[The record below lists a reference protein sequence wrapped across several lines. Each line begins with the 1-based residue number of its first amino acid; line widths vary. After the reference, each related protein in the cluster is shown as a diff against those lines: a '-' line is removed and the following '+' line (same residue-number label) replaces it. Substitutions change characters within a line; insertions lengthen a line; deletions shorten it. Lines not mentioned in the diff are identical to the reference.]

1 MGREYRIQSA
11 LAPVFPYVAT
21 MVGLCDDES
30 VIGSDFYVM
39 ERLDGIILR
48 RDLRLAC
55 RPTTRPRPCASTRS
69 TCWST
74 CTPSTSWRI
83 ARPRRRSRRGEGYV
97 ARQVAGWTD
106 RFARARTD
114 DTGDWSD
121 ITAWLDAQQPA
132 DVAQRLIHNDFRFD
146 NMVLD
151 ADDPLRVVGVLD
163 WEMATV
169 GDPLM
174 DLGGMLAYW
183 VEEGDDEFFQ
193 MFRRQPTTAPGM
205 WTRDR
210 VVEHYCD
217 RMGFA
222 MTPERWRF
230 YEVFG
235 LFRLAVIAQQ
245 IWYRY
250 VHRQTTNEAYAVF
263 GPAVGVPRDP
273 VPPAGRPGARGRL
286 MGVVLLVR
294 HGQASFGADD
304 YDVLSE
310 TGWEQCRLLGAH
322 LAARGSR
329 PTSWCAAGC
338 AGTARPPRACSRARG
353 WSVPRRAST
362 RAGTSSTTSASSRPT
377 PRCRDPRAGPAARP
391 RPARLP
397 APLRARHRALDRGRP
412 RRRTTPSPSP
422 SFRGAGP
429 RRADPR
435 LRAGRPRRHRRRGQL
450 RRPDRARACAATLV
464 DPDGR
469 RPGADCRAGSGR
481 ASTP

>member
-1 MGREYRIQSA
+1 VTDDLRDPSRPVRDEDAFDVGAVAAWLRDHATAFRDDLVGTPQVRQFPGGASNLTYLLTYPARELVLRRPPAGVKAASAHDMGREYRIQAA

-21 MVGLCDDES
+21 MVGLCTDES

-48 RDLRLAC
+48 RDLPPGMSADD
-55 RPTTRPRPCASTRS
+55 ASTLCENALDVLVDLHS
-69 TCWST
+69 VDPFAS
-74 CTPSTSWRI
+74 PDL
-83 ARPRRRSRRGEGYV
+83 AAFARGEGYV

-121 ITAWLDAQQPA
+121 VTTWLAAHQPA

-210 VVEHYCD
+210 IVEHYCG

-250 VHRQTTNEAYAVF
+250 FHRQTTNEAYAVF
-263 GPAVGVPRDP
+263 GPAVGY
-273 VPPAGRPGARGRL
+273 L
-286 MGVVLLVR
+286 
-294 HGQASFGADD
+294 
-304 YDVLSE
+304 E
-310 TGWEQCRLLGAH
+310 T
-322 LAARGSR
+322 
-329 PTSWCAAGC
+329 
-338 AGTARPPRACSRARG
+338 
-353 WSVPRRAST
+353 
-362 RAGTSSTTSASSRPT
+362 
-377 PRCRDPRAGPAARP
+377 RCR
-391 RPARLP
+391 RLV
-397 APLRARHRALDRGRP
+397 G
-412 RRRTTPSPSP
+412 
-422 SFRGAGP
+422 GA
-429 RRADPR
+429 
-435 LRAGRPRRHRRRGQL
+435 
-450 RRPDRARACAATLV
+450 
-464 DPDGR
+464 
-469 RPGADCRAGSGR
+469 
-481 ASTP
+481 

>member
-1 MGREYRIQSA
+1 VSAPDDLRDPSRAVRDEDAFDVEAVAAWLREHATAFRDDLVGTPSVRQFPGGASNLTYLLSYPGRDLVLRRPPAGVKAASAHDMGREFRIQAA

-21 MVGLCDDES
+21 MVGLCTDEA

-48 RDLRLAC
+48 RDLPPGMSADD
-55 RPTTRPRPCASTRS
+55 ASTLCEHALDVLVGLHS
-69 TCWST
+69 VDPFAS
-74 CTPSTSWRI
+74 PDL
-83 ARPRRRSRRGEGYV
+83 AAFARGEGYV

-121 ITAWLDAQQPA
+121 VTAWLDAQQPA

-210 VVEHYCD
+210 VVAHYCD
-217 RMGFA
+217 RMGFE

-235 LFRLAVIAQQ
+235 VFRLAVIAQQ

-250 VHRQTTNEAYAVF
+250 FHGQTTNEAYAVF
-263 GPAVGVPRDP
+263 GPAVGY
-273 VPPAGRPGARGRL
+273 L
-286 MGVVLLVR
+286 
-294 HGQASFGADD
+294 
-304 YDVLSE
+304 E
-310 TGWEQCRLLGAH
+310 T
-322 LAARGSR
+322 
-329 PTSWCAAGC
+329 
-338 AGTARPPRACSRARG
+338 
-353 WSVPRRAST
+353 
-362 RAGTSSTTSASSRPT
+362 
-377 PRCRDPRAGPAARP
+377 RCR
-391 RPARLP
+391 RLV
-397 APLRARHRALDRGRP
+397 G
-412 RRRTTPSPSP
+412 
-422 SFRGAGP
+422 GA
-429 RRADPR
+429 
-435 LRAGRPRRHRRRGQL
+435 
-450 RRPDRARACAATLV
+450 
-464 DPDGR
+464 
-469 RPGADCRAGSGR
+469 
-481 ASTP
+481 